1 MIVADTSIWISF
13 LRQDDQDTIDILR
26 SYLKKNEVFSVS
38 AVFGELY
45 QGVKSNWE
53 KDVINQIREN
63 LPTINEENLFIN
75 AGLLSNDHRLYAKG
89 VGLIDCYI
97 LVACLQNELALW
109 TKDKKLQAAY
119 EDILAT

>member
-53 KDVINQIREN
+53 KDVINQVREN
-63 LPTINEENLFIN
+63 LPTVDEENLFIN

-119 EDILAT
+119 KDILAR

>member
-53 KDVINQIREN
+53 KDVINQVREN
-63 LPTINEENLFIN
+63 LPTVDEENLFIN

-119 EDILAT
+119 EDILAR